1 MEKKKKPKV
10 HLALECTPVF
20 DKVAFRIVKQS
31 KEATLCLRPPGFIKY
46 GLYGELISST
56 LPDLYTKTNGR
67 FTLYVR
73 GTDEA
78 LDKTVMFCN
87 RMEWKRIRKLVD
99 AFNEHM
105 NEKAKDKNK
114 KGCK

>member
-1 MEKKKKPKV
+1 MEKKPKV
-10 HLALECTPVF
+10 HLKLECTPVF
-20 DKVAFRIVKQS
+20 DTVAFRIVKQS

-56 LPDLYTKTNGR
+56 LPDLYLKTDGH

-73 GTDEA
+73 GTDED
-78 LDKTVMFCN
+78 LDKTVICCK
-87 RMEWKRIRKLVD
+87 RVEWSRIRKLVD
-99 AFNEHM
+99 AFNKHM
-105 NEKAKDKNK
+105 NEKAINKNK